1 MCNFA
6 HPCQVALIL
15 ADIMMDP
22 ATIAAGLLHD
32 CVEDVEGVTAEV
44 IEKQFGSEVA
54 MMVDGV
60 TKLSRVDFFSKEQQ
74 KAESI
79 RKMFIAMAKEIRVVL
94 IKLADR
100 LHNMRTLDTQR
111 PSRQLAIAE
120 ETLYIYAPLAHRLGV
135 YGIKSELEDLSLK
148 YIQSVDGDALRSEAE
163 RLRALSHAGLLG
175 DSDAERQRLN
185 RESLETICTQ
195 LQAR

>member
-1 MCNFA
+1 MTRVQLTTNENWLYPELCDVVRLFLGDVPISETEGDLHVFHTHADGGESWEETASDGEKTVHKDQKRMSGEPYFA

-120 ETLYIYAPLAHRLGV
+120 ETLYI
-135 YGIKSELEDLSLK
+135 
-148 YIQSVDGDALRSEAE
+148 
-163 RLRALSHAGLLG
+163 
-175 DSDAERQRLN
+175 
-185 RESLETICTQ
+185 
-195 LQAR
+195 